1 MKLAAPSFAVW
12 LLAAVVQQQVV
23 VPASAAS
30 MSANLRLRRAAL
42 RAAMAGRRL
51 RQVNSRA
58 PLAGVNLKKHHPTPR
73 VSVSPP
79 QLLRRAKELSSPP
92 SSGPLVS
99 LVSKQ
104 RRMLGTSDDTHPK
117 SNELLQS
124 DHVIPDSRP
133 EADTTV
139 KLYAK
144 QTADEKLAAAEAKV
158 SQLSESASATA
169 TAVASL
175 QDELSRVNTA
185 LDGVADLATQ
195 LQSISTTSN

>member
-51 RQVNSRA
+51 RQVNSRS
-58 PLAGVNLKKHHPTPR
+58 PLAGVNLKKHHPIPR
-73 VSVSPP
+73 VSPP
-79 QLLRRAKELSSPP
+79 QLLRRAKELSSRELA
-92 SSGPLVS
+92 LVS

-124 DHVIPDSRP
+124 DHVIPDSR
-133 EADTTV
+133 
-139 KLYAK
+139 
-144 QTADEKLAAAEAKV
+144 
-158 SQLSESASATA
+158 
-169 TAVASL
+169 
-175 QDELSRVNTA
+175 
-185 LDGVADLATQ
+185 
-195 LQSISTTSN
+195 